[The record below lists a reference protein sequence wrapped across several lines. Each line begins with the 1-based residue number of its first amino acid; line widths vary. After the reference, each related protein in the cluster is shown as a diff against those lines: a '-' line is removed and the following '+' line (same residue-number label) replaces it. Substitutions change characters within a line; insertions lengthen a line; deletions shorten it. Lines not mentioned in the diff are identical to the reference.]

1 MGGNSV
7 GASAGATPGR
17 FFIGGNGIPHG
28 LSVSDLFLSALEE
41 AHLERA
47 LAISRTEYERE
58 PQGPPPTKTEILNSL
73 EEVCLDLV
81 DLKDGNEHCVICM
94 EEQHCGDLAL
104 KLPCGHAFHKTCV
117 VPWLKKH
124 CTCPVCRL
132 ELNSIEKEKLD
143 REREKHQK
151 LRAQRRKEHE
161 DRLEQQR
168 MRMQAMNNEEN
179 KNVTSNVAENEI
191 KNVNS
196 GTEDQKTGEETE
208 MCELIGENGYGY
220 PPEKKHCARNSASSS
235 SMGTN
240 INSIAT
246 TGSSVKENDDKST
259 WTVRDL
265 RNLLGKLGLQ
275 SLAANALEKS
285 ELIKYVELASCYD
298 SLKELP
304 VSELKRRIRYIQVR
318 GSSNIP
324 ANVVEKSEL
333 VNCLIENVNRVIAN
347 Y

>member
-1 MGGNSV
+1 
-7 GASAGATPGR
+7 
-17 FFIGGNGIPHG
+17 
-28 LSVSDLFLSALEE
+28 
-41 AHLERA
+41 
-47 LAISRTEYERE
+47 
-58 PQGPPPTKTEILNSL
+58 
-73 EEVCLDLV
+73 
-81 DLKDGNEHCVICM
+81 
-94 EEQHCGDLAL
+94 
-104 KLPCGHAFHKTCV
+104 
-117 VPWLKKH
+117 
-124 CTCPVCRL
+124 
-132 ELNSIEKEKLD
+132 
-143 REREKHQK
+143 
-151 LRAQRRKEHE
+151 
-161 DRLEQQR
+161 
-168 MRMQAMNNEEN
+168 
-179 KNVTSNVAENEI
+179 
-191 KNVNS
+191 
-196 GTEDQKTGEETE
+196 
-208 MCELIGENGYGY
+208 
-220 PPEKKHCARNSASSS
+220 
-235 SMGTN
+235 MGTN